1 MRLAF
6 VCEEYPPAP
15 HGGTGS
21 SYRDLAEGLVAA
33 GHSVVVVGISTTEPL
48 ASAQTEERNGVQ
60 IHRLPRSPKFLG
72 TRFGGWHERLRLRAK
87 LRSLHRAHPFDTIE
101 CSDYNGWLSLG
112 GASGVPTIVRI
123 RGSNLFFD
131 AELGRPPQAFEHRH
145 ERACLSRA
153 GFIASVSQYAADRS
167 LALCGLSERSCEVI
181 HNGVDAETFSPAAE
195 VAPEPG
201 RIVFI
206 NSLNPKKGIE
216 QLLDAFNEIAP
227 RRREARLTVIGE
239 DTQRRHSGSYLS
251 ELRDRIRPELQDRV
265 EFTGRLPREEI
276 VPWLRRAAIACY
288 PSHMETFGIAALEAM
303 SVGRPTIF
311 TKLGPGPEIVED
323 GVTGLLCDPHSA
335 TDIARCLRHLLDDP
349 SYAESL
355 GRAARERVLAHFDK
369 RHWIPRNVAF
379 FERVAAKV

>member
-33 GHSVVVVGISTTEPL
+33 GHETVVVGISTTETLTSPR
-48 ASAQTEERNGVQ
+48 SEVRNGVQ

-72 TRFGGWHERLRLRAK
+72 TRLGGWHERIRLKAK
-87 LRSLHRAHPFDTIE
+87 LRRLHREKAFDAIE

-112 GASGVPTIVRI
+112 GVSGVPTIVRI

-131 AELGRPPQAFEHRH
+131 AELGRPAQVFEHRH
-145 ERACLSRA
+145 ERASLSRA
-153 GFIASVSQYAADRS
+153 DFIASVSRYAADRS
-167 LALCGLSERSCEVI
+167 LALCGLSGHPCEI
-181 HNGVDAETFSPAAE
+181 IPNGVDADTFSPSAE
-195 VAPEPG
+195 VDPELG
-201 RIVFI
+201 RIVFV

-227 RRREARLTVIGE
+227 RRRAARLTVIGE
-239 DTQRRHSGSYLS
+239 DTQHRHSGSYLS
-251 ELRDRIRPELQDRV
+251 ELRERIRPELRDRV
-265 EFTGRLPREEI
+265 EFTGRLPREEV

-323 GVTGLLCDPHSA
+323 GVTGFLCDPRSA

-349 SYAESL
+349 AYAESL
-355 GRAARERVLAHFDK
+355 GRAAREKVLAHFDK
-369 RHWIPRNVAF
+369 RHWIPRNIAF
-379 FERVAAKV
+379 FERVISKA